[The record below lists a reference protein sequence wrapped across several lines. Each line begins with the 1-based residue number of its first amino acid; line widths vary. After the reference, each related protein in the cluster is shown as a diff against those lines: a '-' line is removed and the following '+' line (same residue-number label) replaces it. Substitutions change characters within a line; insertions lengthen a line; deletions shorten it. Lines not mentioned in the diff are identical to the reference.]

1 MSGVWFNR
9 EAVMTGTFRV
19 RHMAAETLH
28 HAREVADGIEVNL
41 GRGCKNNRVVL
52 ERDYF
57 FMVYEVE
64 EAWEKRKKQK
74 RAA

>member
-1 MSGVWFNR
+1 MNR
-9 EAVMTGTFRV
+9 TFRV
-19 RHMAAETLH
+19 RHKASESLH
-28 HAREVADGIEVNL
+28 HACEVPGGIEVNL
-41 GRGCKNNRVVL
+41 GRGEKNNRVVL